1 MAKVLDVP
9 GLPPIGYSAFAEAT
23 STIAGPHRP
32 QVGILDCL
40 LACISKA
47 LSVQVRA
54 KGMLS
59 NMLTAITKAAG
70 SAVTIQ
76 SLSVAKKG
84 VNREVPME
92 TTVAPKRRWLT
103 AGSMPA
109 EVAMEVIK
117 LIREMIE
124 VRVCVYMCA
133 CVRVCT
139 VCCVFMCVRVARG
152 EKREKGRGGGER
164 TSSALY
170 TVCGD
175 K

>member
-1 MAKVLDVP
+1 MQRLYPSIDPERMAKVLDVP
-9 GLPPIGYSAFAEAT
+9 GLPPIGYTALTEAT
-23 STIAGPHRP
+23 SSSAGSYRP
-32 QVGILDCL
+32 QMGIFDCL
-40 LACISKA
+40 LSCISKA

-59 NMLTAITKAAG
+59 NMLSAITKAAG

-76 SLSVAKKG
+76 SLSVTKKG

-92 TTVAPKRRWLT
+92 TTVAPKRRWLA

-124 VRVCVYMCA
+124 VCVCVCA
-133 CVRVCT
+133 HVLVCVC
-139 VCCVFMCVRVARG
+139 
-152 EKREKGRGGGER
+152 
-164 TSSALY
+164 
-170 TVCGD
+170 
-175 K
+175 

>member
-32 QVGILDCL
+32 QVGVLDCL

-84 VNREVPME
+84 VTREVPME

-109 EVAMEVIK
+109 EVAMEIIK

-124 VRVCVYMCA
+124 VCVHMCVY
-133 CVRVCT
+133 CVVC
-139 VCCVFMCVRVARG
+139 
-152 EKREKGRGGGER
+152 
-164 TSSALY
+164 
-170 TVCGD
+170 
-175 K
+175 